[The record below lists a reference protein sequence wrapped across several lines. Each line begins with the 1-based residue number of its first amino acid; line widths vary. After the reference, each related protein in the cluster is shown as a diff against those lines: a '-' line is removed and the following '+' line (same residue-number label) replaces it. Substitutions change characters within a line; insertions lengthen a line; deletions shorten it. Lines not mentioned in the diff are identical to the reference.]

1 MTDSRPTIAVGIA
14 GWSYPDWAGIV
25 HDAHERDPLAFLAQY
40 VDMFE
45 VNSTFYRLPTPQ
57 QTASWVRRTA
67 AYPSLFF
74 TAKLSREITH
84 EKKRDMTLLNSWRE
98 GLSPL
103 NNAKRFQAA
112 LAQFRYDFDDQPAHR
127 DLTHW
132 IADSLRD
139 FSPLVLEFRH
149 NSWQTPEALA
159 FLDSIGVSVAH
170 LDYPKG
176 QRSFDLD
183 IVPIGNVGYFR
194 LHGQNTA
201 AWFDS
206 KAGRDEV
213 YNYYYP
219 PEERK
224 QLVARAKR
232 ISAKFRSLTIVAN
245 NHYQGKEVA
254 NALQLKAALADQR
267 VAVPPR
273 LLDHYPELR
282 EIADAHSIEVWRAM
296 KNAEPRS
303 LF

>member
-25 HDAHERDPLAFLAQY
+25 HDARERDPLMFLARY

-45 VNSTFYRLPTPQ
+45 VNSTFYRSPTPK
-57 QTASWVRRTA
+57 QTVSWIHRTA
-67 AYPSLFF
+67 AFPQVFF

-84 EKKRDMTLLNSWRE
+84 EQKKDPNILTAWRKGLLPVKE
-98 GLSPL
+98 AG
-103 NNAKRFQAA
+103 RFRAT
-112 LAQFRYDFDDQPAHR
+112 LAQFPYDFDDQPAHR
-127 DLTHW
+127 DLAQW
-132 IADSLRD
+132 IAESLRD
-139 FSPLVLEFRH
+139 FSPVIFELRH
-149 NSWQTPEALA
+149 RSWQTSNALA
-159 FLDSIGVSVAH
+159 FLNSIGVSVAH

-176 QRSFDLD
+176 QQSFDLD
-183 IVPIGNVGYFR
+183 VVPVGNVGYFR
-194 LHGQNTA
+194 LHGQNAA
-201 AWFDS
+201 AWFNS
-206 KAGRDEV
+206 KAGRDET
-213 YNYYYP
+213 YNYYYT
-219 PEERK
+219 PEERE
-224 QLVARAKR
+224 QLVARARR

-282 EIADAHSIEVWRAM
+282 EIADAHSIEAWQAM